1 MIGALMKQKI
11 VTTLAATMF
20 VCSGLAS
27 ADEMVAVK
35 VGYMLL
41 TPSGQ
46 FASTVNNVGTRVN
59 METDLGLKNSQQPIG
74 EITVNLGD
82 SAITAGFVPMT
93 FSGSSV
99 LNRNI
104 TYAGTTYTAGSTVSS
119 EFKADIFDIGYT
131 YYVVNMDDLPSRF
144 QLGIETAVK
153 VVTAKTSMT
162 GAGVT
167 SSNNATVP
175 IPTVGLRA
183 RVALADFI
191 GLTGR
196 IGYLGYSGNSILDAD
211 AQIEFSPLPT
221 LGIYVGYRQLKLKVD
236 SNSVYVNSTFSG
248 PYAGAFFR
256 F

>member
-1 MIGALMKQKI
+1 MKQKI
-11 VTTLAATMF
+11 VTTLAAATMF
-20 VCSGLAS
+20 ACTGLAS
-27 ADEMVAVK
+27 ADEMVAIK
-35 VGYMLL
+35 VGYMQL

-46 FASTVNNVGTRVN
+46 FAATVNNVGTRVD
-59 METDLGLKNSQQPIG
+59 METDLGLKNSQQPIA
-74 EITVNLGD
+74 EITLNLGD

-99 LNRNI
+99 LTRNVS
-104 TYAGTTYTAGSTVSS
+104 YGGNTYTAGSTVSS
-119 EFKADIFDIGYT
+119 EFKADMFDIGYT

-153 VVTAKTSMT
+153 IVTAKTSMT
-162 GAGVT
+162 SAAVT
-167 SSNNATVP
+167 SSKNATVP

-196 IGYLGYSGNSILDAD
+196 VGYLGYSGNSILDAD

-221 LGIYVGYRQLKLKVD
+221 LGIYAGYRQLKLKVD
-236 SNSVYVNSTFSG
+236 SNSVYVNATFSG